1 MSLSFA
7 PCFTPR
13 GPDLLHKS
21 TQSVQRTVYT
31 AHKPLTNTFARHW
44 VQTIVETKF
53 NFNYCLHYSSD
64 SLFLLETAV
73 SKSASKNTDKK
84 PEKAPVSKASTDIS
98 LPASEVPSS
107 ATDEK
112 KLSARGEAA
121 RAKLK
126 RAALEV
132 MEKTGYHRM
141 RIHDVTSEAGVAAG
155 LFYHYFKDL
164 KSLTLEVLEDFIA
177 EARNVD
183 AIEKGVP
190 KGNWYARIHA
200 HFSLVVDSYAD
211 RPGLMRCLLQMADED
226 QDFAERI
233 RLGYMEQLNWL
244 VQLMP
249 KLFPDAKF
257 EQHQAFL
264 VIYTLASS
272 GEMML
277 RDYFINQDKKLHA
290 EKIDR
295 QQLTELL
302 TTVFYRGLFLENPPA
317 EQLEYTKNLQ
327 HMKRI

>member
-1 MSLSFA
+1 MPNGA
-7 PCFTPR
+7 
-13 GPDLLHKS
+13 D
-21 TQSVQRTVYT
+21 
-31 AHKPLTNTFARHW
+31 
-44 VQTIVETKF
+44 
-53 NFNYCLHYSSD
+53 
-64 SLFLLETAV
+64 
-73 SKSASKNTDKK
+73 KNTATK
-84 PEKAPVSKASTDIS
+84 PSNGIIA
-98 LPASEVPSS
+98 
-107 ATDEK
+107 DEK

-126 RAALEV
+126 RAAMEV

-164 KSLTLEVLEDFIA
+164 KSLTLEVLEDYIA

-190 KGNWYARIHA
+190 KGDWYARMYA

-226 QDFAERI
+226 KAFAEKI
-233 RLGYMEQLNWL
+233 RQGYMEQLNWL
-244 VQLMP
+244 VKLMP
-249 KLFPDAKF
+249 KLFPKANFD
-257 EQHQAFL
+257 QHQAFL

-272 GEMML
+272 GEMLL
-277 RDYFINQDKKLHA
+277 RDYYINQDQKLHA
-290 EKIDR
+290 ESIDR

-317 EQLEYTKNLQ
+317 DKLSYSRNLQ
-327 HMKRI
+327 FMQRD